1 MDDLFSNISAD
12 ELRRYMQQRRENEY
26 LLVDVRQP
34 NEYAEGHLPGA
45 VLIPLGEISQRMN
58 ELPVDKDI
66 VFYCRSGKRSQG
78 AAIFVGS
85 RPSTASTV
93 FNLTGGILA
102 WNGHI
107 LADIH
112 NLKIFDSSGSVREVL
127 MKAMDL
133 ERGAERFYSAIS
145 LRYSA
150 LPWAGS
156 VASLAGAEEAHA
168 RLIYRFWTEGQDN
181 PPDFET
187 VYSGLSGDIVEG
199 GLSFSQLMD
208 TLEQHPLKPCRA
220 VLETALS
227 IEYAAYD
234 LYRSVAHRFQ
244 GERMEEVC
252 NTIAEAEKEHMRFVA
267 KALSLCDA

>member
-1 MDDLFSNISAD
+1 MDQVFSNISVA
-12 ELRRYMQQRRENEY
+12 ELRRYMERWVENEY

-34 NEYAEGHLPGA
+34 DEYAQGHLPGA

-58 ELPVDKDI
+58 ELPMDKNI

-85 RPSTASTV
+85 RPYTSSTV
-93 FNLTGGILA
+93 FNLSGGILA
-102 WNGHI
+102 WNGHL
-107 LADIH
+107 LADTP

-127 MKAMDL
+127 IKAMDL
-133 ERGAERFYSAIS
+133 ERGAERFYNAIR
-145 LRYSA
+145 LRYNG

-168 RLIYRFWTEGQDN
+168 RLIYRFWIEGQDD

-208 TLEQHPLKPCRA
+208 SLEQHPLKSCRA
-220 VLETALS
+220 VLETALT

-234 LYRSVAHRFQ
+234 LYRHLAYRFQ